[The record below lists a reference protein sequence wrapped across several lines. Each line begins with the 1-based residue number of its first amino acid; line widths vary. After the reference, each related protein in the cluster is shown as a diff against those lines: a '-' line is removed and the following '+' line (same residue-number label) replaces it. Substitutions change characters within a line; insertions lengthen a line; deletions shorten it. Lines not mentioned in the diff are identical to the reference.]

1 MENQMKTYPW
11 DEVNKKYKNG
21 GVGCVIPLPITP
33 KQKEEYYKLYNSFT
47 NKKKN
52 QVCGFICELE
62 FMKLIKKN
70 EVQQIP
76 LVLHILK
83 YMSLQRTSEDVEK
96 IITSRMNG
104 ELENQIL

>member
-21 GVGCVIPLPITP
+21 EVGCVIPLPITP
-33 KQKEEYYKLYNSFT
+33 KQRKIYMKLYMDFT
-47 NKKKN
+47 NEKRTLFSEMRKYMVDEKMVKKKDN
-52 QVCGFICELE
+52 ILPC
-62 FMKLIKKN
+62 
-70 EVQQIP
+70 
-76 LVLHILK
+76 LHILK

-96 IITSRMNG
+96 IITSGMNG